1 MTFSMKNNFDGADR
15 QSIVG
20 TLYYAD
26 SKINPYEVNSELLF
40 SQMNQINTLSLWQ
53 GLKLDMQ

>member
-20 TLYYAD
+20 TLYYVD